1 MCREPNRRTPVSE
14 AVEEGE
20 PGTGSQGQGGS
31 QTPRGAR
38 GLGLLPEHKGQE
50 TRDTGT
56 LAGD

>member
-1 MCREPNRRTPVSE
+1 MSE

-31 QTPRGAR
+31 QTPQGAG
-38 GLGLLPEHKGQE
+38 GLGLLPEQKGQE
-50 TRDTGT
+50 TSDTGT